1 METIEITNALGRF
14 ADDKK
19 AGDIVVMELGG
30 LTDIA
35 DYFVIASGT
44 SERHVRTIAD
54 GIKEGMKKEGIRL
67 FAVEGHDEGRWII
80 LDYQNV
86 IVHVFLE
93 SLRELYDLESLWI
106 EAKKHRVK
114 KEKKNIEVGNEQ
126 RKS

>member
-1 METIEITNALGRF
+1 MKTNELVEACGRL

-19 AGDIVVMELGG
+19 AVDVVIMDLNG

-44 SERHVRTIAD
+44 GERHVRTIAD
-54 GIKEGMKKEGIRL
+54 GIREGMKQEGTL
-67 FAVEGHDEGRWII
+67 PFAVEGYDEGRWII

-106 EAKKHRVK
+106 EAKRHRVT
-114 KEKKNIEVGNEQ
+114 KENKDIEVGNE
-126 RKS
+126 

>member
-1 METIEITNALGRF
+1 MKTNELVEACGRL

-19 AGDIVVMELGG
+19 AVDVVIMDLNS

-44 SERHVRTIAD
+44 GERHVRTIAD
-54 GIKEGMKKEGIRL
+54 GIREGIKQEGIL
-67 FAVEGHDEGRWII
+67 PFAVEGYDEGRWVI

-106 EAKKHRVK
+106 EAKRHRIA
-114 KEKKNIEVGNEQ
+114 KENKDIEVGNE
-126 RKS
+126 